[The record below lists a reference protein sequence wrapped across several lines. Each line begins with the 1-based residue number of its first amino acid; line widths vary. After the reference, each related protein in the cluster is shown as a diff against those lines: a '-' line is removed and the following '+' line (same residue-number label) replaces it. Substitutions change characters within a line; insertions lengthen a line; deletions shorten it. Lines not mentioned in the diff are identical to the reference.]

1 MNENDDERV
10 EPRSLPLRADA
21 SELEW
26 ERVEHPPVEDVS
38 ELARHRDPSLA
49 RHPLSVSI
57 SARVRSEV
65 VWMRPT
71 ELVPAVIGRLAGQG
85 IDLESS
91 LARRAR
97 ALPTQGVAATR
108 RAIRERA
115 LRLPPLE
122 AFGNGPATQGA
133 VRRPGIGR

>member
-1 MNENDDERV
+1 MNEDEQFER
-10 EPRSLPLRADA
+10 PRLPLRADA
-21 SELEW
+21 SER
-26 ERVEHPPVEDVS
+26 ERELVNKPSAEEVS
-38 ELARHRDPSLA
+38 ELARHGDPSLA
-49 RHPLSVSI
+49 RQPLSLSG
-57 SARVRSEV
+57 SERVRSEV

-71 ELVPAVIGRLAGQG
+71 ELVPAVTGRVAGQG

-115 LRLPPLE
+115 LHLPPVD
-122 AFGNGPATQGA
+122 AFGNGHASHGA
-133 VRRPGIGR
+133 VRRSGIGR

>member
-1 MNENDDERV
+1 MNEYERV
-10 EPRSLPLRADA
+10 ERPDRPLRVEM
-21 SELEW
+21 SERAREPMDKPSP
-26 ERVEHPPVEDVS
+26 EEVS
-38 ELARHRDPSLA
+38 ELARHGDPSLA
-49 RHPLSVSI
+49 RQPLSLSG
-57 SARVRSEV
+57 AERVRSEV

-71 ELVPAVIGRLAGQG
+71 ELVPAVTGRVAGQG

-115 LRLPPLE
+115 LHLPPVE
-122 AFGNGPATQGA
+122 AFGKGRADIGS
-133 VRRPGIGR
+133 VRRSGIGR

>member
-1 MNENDDERV
+1 MNEYERV
-10 EPRSLPLRADA
+10 ERPGLPLRVDA
-21 SELEW
+21 SER
-26 ERVEHPPVEDVS
+26 ERELVDKRSPEEVS
-38 ELARHRDPSLA
+38 ELARHGDPSLA
-49 RHPLSVSI
+49 RQPLSLSG
-57 SARVRSEV
+57 AERVRSEV

-71 ELVPAVIGRLAGQG
+71 ELVPAVTGRVAGQG

-115 LRLPPLE
+115 LHLPPVE
-122 AFGNGPATQGA
+122 TFGSGRAGHGP
-133 VRRPGIGR
+133 VRRSGIGQ